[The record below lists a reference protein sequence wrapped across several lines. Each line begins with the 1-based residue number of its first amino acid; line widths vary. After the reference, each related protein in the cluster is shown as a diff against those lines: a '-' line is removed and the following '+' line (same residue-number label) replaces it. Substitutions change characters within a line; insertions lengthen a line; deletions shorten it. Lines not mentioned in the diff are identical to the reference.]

1 LYPMARLRIAV
12 ILVAVILAFVLAA
25 IGCTAIREPECTRGT
40 ERSVNEVMYFGTAMP
55 NGVVTSDDW
64 AQFLSTSV
72 TPRFPEGLTVWQA
85 SGQWK
90 AADGAVVR
98 EPSFVLNL
106 LHPDDE
112 RSERAVRAIAAEYKS
127 RFSQDA
133 VLRVKS
139 HACISF

>member
-1 LYPMARLRIAV
+1 MARFRI
-12 ILVAVILAFVLAA
+12 AVILAFVLAA
-25 IGCTAIREPECTRGT
+25 IGCTAIREAKCARGT
-40 ERSVNEVMYFGTAMP
+40 ERSVNEVVYFGTAMP

-90 AADGAVVR
+90 AADGAIVR
-98 EPSFVLNL
+98 EASFVLNL

-112 RSERAVRAIAAEYKS
+112 RSESAVRAIAAEYKS